1 MLRKL
6 LKYDIKAVGKFWW
19 IAAVTMLGC
28 FVIGG
33 SSLSTFIWTLVENL
47 EEGPNGI
54 TTMLLIGLYML
65 TLFSIV
71 GVSIC
76 LVAVEVLIFIRYF
89 KHLFTDE
96 GYLTFTLPV
105 SRKKIFLSKV
115 LSALLWS
122 VLNSVVIYL
131 GVGLMIAIIIVPG
144 IFRWDMG
151 PFLSSFGEQLLSKL
165 GEIPPLQWVW
175 ITLWSILIDI
185 GSIVF
190 SLASICFVYFCIT
203 LASTVV
209 RRGKIPLA
217 IGIYYGMSSIVYV
230 VAEFVIY
237 FGTLFGSIGT
247 INILA
252 NAGELGVNLI
262 ITLVIAVVIA
272 AAATVAAFLY
282 CITQNMLERK
292 LNLA

>member
-1 MLRKL
+1 MLGKL
-6 LKYDIKAVGKFWW
+6 LKYDIKAVGKYWW

-28 FVIGG
+28 FGIGG
-33 SSLSTFIWTLVENL
+33 TALSSLIWTFVSIL
-47 EEGPNGI
+47 EKGPDGI
-54 TTMLLIGLYML
+54 EMLILIGLYIL
-65 TLFSIV
+65 TIFSII

-76 LVAVEVLIFIRYF
+76 IVAVEVLIFIRYF

-115 LSALLWS
+115 LSALLWFF
-122 VLNSVVIYL
+122 LNSVVIY
-131 GVGLMIAIIIVPG
+131 VGIALMIVIVIVPG
-144 IFRWDMG
+144 VVQWDMG
-151 PFLSSFGEQLLSKL
+151 PVLRLIGEQLLS
-165 GEIPPLQWVW
+165 GIREIPPLQWVW
-175 ITLWSILIDI
+175 LTLWSILIDI
-185 GSIVF
+185 GSVVF

-217 IGIYYGMSSIVYV
+217 IGIYYGMSSLVYV
-230 VAEFVIY
+230 VVYVLIY
-237 FGTLFGSIGT
+237 FGMLFMSLGSV
-247 INILA
+247 NIIM
-252 NAGELGVNLI
+252 NAGELGTNI
-262 ITLVIAVVIA
+262 IVTLVIAVSVA
-272 AAATVAAFLY
+272 AVATVAAFLY